1 VAVELTDLGDALAN
15 PITEARMFAALVAT
29 NEAIIRS
36 NDRDE
41 ALQRVCSAALEHVGF
56 IAAAVLLAGPDQSLT
71 FAAGAGDG
79 IEVMKG
85 VQISTAESTLNGQ
98 GLAGIA
104 FRTCRPT
111 VSNDYLNDE
120 RTRPWRAMGAEYG
133 IAAAA
138 AFPILD
144 QEKSRGILLV
154 YSPIPGSIDQALI
167 NILERMTEN
176 ISYALRAFDRN
187 SLGEKQRRAAQRLT
201 QMFGA
206 LSATN
211 ETLLRARTPDEM
223 FQNVCE
229 AAAAGGQP
237 LGAAAVF
244 LMQPGS
250 EWLVLK
256 AAAGNDVDLIK
267 QMPLSMN
274 PANKFGGGLHGPALR
289 EGRPFVSYDTL
300 SDPRTQPWIVS
311 HAPPHGCAALPLR
324 QGGRPVGILFF
335 FFGQSAG
342 QQRQE
347 IEALMSRIADNMS
360 FALDMFDH
368 DAHRIRSE
376 RMFAALSATNEAIF
390 RSQNVDEML
399 RLVCEASV
407 NEGKYLSTAISLVE
421 ADSPELKVTSA
432 AGAFIDA
439 ISQMQISTDPDDI
452 RGQGLSGTAFRTG
465 APCISNDVMKDP
477 RLVSWHPLYTT
488 MGACSAAALPLIKN
502 KVTVGLM
509 HFLFGSDV
517 GTIDDLMLGLMSR
530 LAENVSFG
538 LDTLERKANSIRL
551 TRMFASLSAT
561 NEAIMRATNRA
572 ELFSMV
578 CAASVEG
585 AKFTTATILLD
596 EPEGDHFSIAGC
608 AGPNESFIR
617 QLRHSPKSELPEGQG
632 IVGSAFR
639 SGMPAVANDYQSD
652 QRTRHWHTQS
662 RASGARSGAAL
673 PLLSHGRPIGVLL
686 FMSLEA
692 NIFTQEL
699 VELLQRL
706 AENVSFALE
715 NLERAEE
722 NRLAERQIR
731 YLATHDGL
739 TRLPNRVK
747 FNHHLAATIETAN
760 ANGSEFAVMF
770 IDLDRFKI
778 INDSLGHA
786 AGDELLI
793 EMARRLRAS
802 LSETDVVARLGGDE
816 FVVILKAVS
825 GREQVSAVA
834 RSVMSALSKPL
845 TIGDHEYLAT
855 ASIGISMFPSD
866 GNDETTLMKHADL
879 AMYQAKEEGK
889 NDFRFF
895 VRGARTQSVERLMLE
910 TSLRHALELGQFAVH
925 YQPKVDMTTQQVTG
939 VEALLRWS
947 HPKMGDI
954 SPAKFI
960 PLAEETG
967 LIIPIGRWV
976 LRTACLQ
983 NVAWQ
988 RQGVAP
994 ISVAVNLSPRQ
1005 FLDTNLLV
1013 SLDEILAESGMR
1025 PELLQLE
1032 ITESMVMLNVER
1044 AVELLDA
1051 IQSRGVRLAIDDFGT
1066 GYSSMSMMKRFPID
1080 TIKIDRSFIKDI
1092 PDDSEDKAITEAII
1106 QMGKA
1111 LGLTVVAEGVETEEQ
1126 RAFLRLHGCDEM
1138 QGFLFSKARL
1148 PEDIPALVAQSLQPS
1163 PPLQPALID
1172 ASLSFGPETAE
1183 AG

>member
-1 VAVELTDLGDALAN
+1 
-15 PITEARMFAALVAT
+15 MFAALVAT

-36 NDRDE
+36 SYRDE
-41 ALQRVCSAALEHVGF
+41 ALQRVCTAALEHIGF
-56 IAAAVLLAGPDQSLT
+56 IAAAVLLASPDQSLT
-71 FAAGAGDG
+71 FVAGAGDG
-79 IEVMKG
+79 VEVLKG
-85 VQISTAESTLNGQ
+85 VQISTAETTQIGQ
-98 GLAGIA
+98 GLAGTA
-104 FRTCRPT
+104 FRTRRPT
-111 VSNDYLNDE
+111 VSNDYLNDA
-120 RTRPWRAMGAEYG
+120 RMRPWREMGAKYG

-144 QEKSRGILLV
+144 QGNSRGILLV
-154 YSPIPGSIDQALI
+154 YSHTLGSITQALV
-167 NILERMTEN
+167 NTLERMTEN

-187 SLGEKQRRAAQRLT
+187 SLGQQEKRAAQRLT

-223 FQNVCE
+223 LQNVCE
-229 AAAAGGQP
+229 AAVAGGQP
-237 LGAAAVF
+237 FGAAAVF
-244 LMQPGS
+244 LIQPGS
-250 EWLVLK
+250 EWLALK
-256 AAAGNDVDLIK
+256 AAAGSDVDLIR
-267 QMPLSMN
+267 QMPLSLD
-274 PANKFGGGLHGPALR
+274 PGSRFGGGLHGPALR
-289 EGRPFVSYDTL
+289 EGQPAISYNTL
-300 SDPRTQPWIVS
+300 DDPRTRPWS
-311 HAPPHGCAALPLR
+311 TYHAPSHGCAASPLR
-324 QGGRPVGILFF
+324 QGDKSVGVLLFF
-335 FFGQSAG
+335 FGDSADD
-342 QQRQE
+342 QRQE
-347 IEALMSRIADNMS
+347 IEALMSRIAENVS
-360 FALDMFDH
+360 FALDMFDR

-390 RSQNVDEML
+390 RSQDIDEML
-399 RLVCEASV
+399 QLVCEASV

-421 ADSPELKVTSA
+421 AGSPELKVA
-432 AGAFIDA
+432 AVAGAFIDT
-439 ISQMQISTDPDDI
+439 IRQMKISTDPDDI

-465 APCISNDVMKDP
+465 APCISNDAMNDP
-477 RLVSWHPLYTT
+477 RVAVWRPLYATA
-488 MGACSAAALPLIKN
+488 GARSSAALPLIKN
-502 KVTVGLM
+502 KVTIGLM
-509 HFLFGSDV
+509 HFFFGSDV
-517 GTIDDLMLGLMSR
+517 GMIDDQMVGLMSR

-538 LDTLERKANSIRL
+538 LETLERKANSIRL

-572 ELFSMV
+572 ELFDMV

-585 AKFTTATILLD
+585 AKFTTVTILLD
-596 EPEGDHFSIAGC
+596 EPESDYFAIAGC
-608 AGPNESFIR
+608 AGPHQGYIR
-617 QLRHSPKSELPEGQG
+617 ELKYSRRSELPEGQG
-632 IVGSAFR
+632 LIGSAFR
-639 SGMPAVANDYQSD
+639 SGQPAIANDYQSD
-652 QRTRHWHTQS
+652 GRTRHWHRQT

-686 FMSLEA
+686 FMSLEP

-699 VELLQRL
+699 VDLLQRL
-706 AENVSFALE
+706 AENVCFALE

-722 NRLAERQIR
+722 NRIAEKQIR

-739 TRLPNRVK
+739 TGLPNRVK
-747 FNHHLAATIETAN
+747 FNQHLAATIETAR
-760 ANGSEFAVMF
+760 ANDSQFAVMF

-786 AGDELLI
+786 AGDELLT
-793 EMARRLRAS
+793 EMAGRLRAS
-802 LSETDVVARLGGDE
+802 LTEADVVARLGGDE
-816 FVVILKAVS
+816 FVVILTAVS
-825 GREQVSAVA
+825 GRDQVSTIA
-834 RSVMSALSKPL
+834 RSVISALSKPL
-845 TIGDHEYLAT
+845 TIGHHECLAT

-866 GNDETTLMKHADL
+866 GRDESTLMKHADR

-895 VRGARTQSVERLMLE
+895 VKGTTTQSVERLMLE
-910 TSLRHALELGQFAVH
+910 TSLRHALDLGQFAVH
-925 YQPKVDMTTQQVTG
+925 YQPKLDMRTRQVTG

-947 HPKMGDI
+947 HPEMGNI

-976 LRTACLQ
+976 LRSACLQ

-1005 FLDTNLLV
+1005 FLDTNLLAT
-1013 SLDEILAESGMR
+1013 LDEILAESGIR

-1092 PDDSEDKAITEAII
+1092 PDDCEDKAITEAII

-1111 LGLTVVAEGVETEEQ
+1111 LGLTVVAEGVETEQQ
-1126 RAFLRLHGCDEM
+1126 RAFLGLHGCDEM

-1148 PEDIPALVAQSLQPS
+1148 PEDIPALVAQSLKSS

-1172 ASLSFGPETAE
+1172 AQMSFEPAK
-1183 AG
+1183 AS

>member
-1 VAVELTDLGDALAN
+1 
-15 PITEARMFAALVAT
+15 MFAALVAT

-36 NDRDE
+36 SSRDE
-41 ALQRVCSAALEHVGF
+41 ALQRVCSAALEHFGF
-56 IAAAVLLAGPDQSLT
+56 IGAAVLLAGADQSLT

-79 IEVMKG
+79 IEVLKG
-85 VQISTAESTLNGQ
+85 VQISTAENTVNGQ

-104 FRTCRPT
+104 FRTRRPT
-111 VSNDYLNDE
+111 FSNDYLNDE
-120 RTRPWRAMGAEYG
+120 RMRPWREIGASYG
-133 IAAAA
+133 IGAAA

-144 QEKSRGILLV
+144 QGKSRGILLV
-154 YSPIPGSIDQALI
+154 YSPIPNSIGETPI
-167 NILERMTEN
+167 RILERMSEN
-176 ISYALRAFDRN
+176 ISYALRAFDR
-187 SLGEKQRRAAQRLT
+187 SRLGQQEKRSAQRLT

-211 ETLLRARTPDEM
+211 EALLRARTPDEM

-229 AAAAGGQP
+229 AAAAGGRP

-256 AAAGNDVDLIK
+256 AAAGNDVDQIK
-267 QMPLSMN
+267 KMPLSLN
-274 PANKFGGGLHGPALR
+274 PDNRFGGGLHGPALR
-289 EGRPFVSYDTL
+289 EGRPAVSYNTRT
-300 SDPRTQPWIVS
+300 DPRTQPWITDR
-311 HAPPHGCAALPLR
+311 APPHGSAALPLR
-324 QGGRPVGILFF
+324 QGGKSVGILFF
-335 FFGQSAG
+335 FFGRSAG
-342 QQRQE
+342 NQRE
-347 IEALMSRIADNMS
+347 AIEALMNRIAENMC
-360 FALDMFDH
+360 FALDMFDR

-399 RLVCEASV
+399 QLVCEASV

-421 ADSPELKVTSA
+421 ADSPNLKVAAA
-432 AGAFIDA
+432 AGAFLDTIN
-439 ISQMQISTDPDDI
+439 QMQISTDPEDV

-465 APCISNDVMKDP
+465 APCISNDVMNDP
-477 RLVSWHPLYTT
+477 RVASWRPLYTT
-488 MGACSAAALPLIKN
+488 TGVTSAAALPLIKN
-502 KVTVGLM
+502 KTTVGLM
-509 HFLFGSDV
+509 HFFFGRDV
-517 GTIDDLMLGLMSR
+517 GMIDDQMLGLMSR

-538 LDTLERKANSIRL
+538 LETFEREANRIRL

-561 NEAIMRATNRA
+561 NEAIMRATNRD
-572 ELFSMV
+572 ELFNMV
-578 CAASVEG
+578 CAASAEG
-585 AKFTTATILLD
+585 AKFTTATIFLD

-608 AGPNESFIR
+608 AGPNESYIR
-617 QLRHSPKSELPEGQG
+617 QLKYSPNSELPEGQG
-632 IVGSAFR
+632 LVGCAFR
-639 SGMPAVANDYQSD
+639 SGQPAVANDYQSD
-652 QRTRHWHTQS
+652 RRTQHWHQHS
-662 RASGARSGAAL
+662 HASGATSGAAL

-692 NIFTQEL
+692 NIFTSEL

-739 TRLPNRVK
+739 TGLPNRVK
-747 FNHHLAATIETAN
+747 FNQHLAVTIETAQ
-760 ANGSEFAVMF
+760 ANSSQFAVMF

-793 EMARRLRAS
+793 EMSNRLRTS
-802 LSETDVVARLGGDE
+802 LTEADVVARLGGDE
-816 FVVILKAVS
+816 FVVILSAVS
-825 GREQVSAVA
+825 GCEQVSAVA
-834 RSVMSALSKPL
+834 RSVLSALSKPL
-845 TIGDHEYLAT
+845 TIGDHECLGT

-866 GNDETTLMKHADL
+866 GGDETTLMKHADL

-895 VRGARTQSVERLMLE
+895 AKGAKTQSVERLMLE
-910 TSLRHALELGQFAVH
+910 TSLRHAMDLNQFAVH
-925 YQPKVDMTTQQVTG
+925 YQPKVDMATLQVTG

-947 HPKMGDI
+947 HPEMGDI

-983 NVAWQ
+983 NIAWQ
-988 RQGVAP
+988 HQGVEP

-1005 FLDTNLLV
+1005 FLDTNLLAT
-1013 SLDEILAESGMR
+1013 LDEILEESGMR

-1092 PDDSEDKAITEAII
+1092 PDDCEDKAITEAII
-1106 QMGKA
+1106 RMGKA
-1111 LGLTVVAEGVETEEQ
+1111 LDLTVVAEGVETEQQ
-1126 RAFLRLHGCDEM
+1126 RAFLSSHACDEM
-1138 QGFLFSKARL
+1138 QGFLFSKARP
-1148 PEDIPALVAQSLQPS
+1148 PEDIPALVAGSLEHS
-1163 PPLQPALID
+1163 PPLQPFLID
-1172 ASLSFGPETAE
+1172 PQMSFRLNPAE
-1183 AG
+1183 AN

>member
-1 VAVELTDLGDALAN
+1 
-15 PITEARMFAALVAT
+15 MFAALVDT

-36 NDRDE
+36 SSRDE
-41 ALQRVCSAALEHVGF
+41 ALQRVCSAALEHFGFVG
-56 IAAAVLLAGPDQSLT
+56 AAVLLAGAEQSLA

-79 IEVMKG
+79 IEVLKG
-85 VQISTAESTLNGQ
+85 VQISTAENTVNGQ

-104 FRTCRPT
+104 FRTRRPT
-111 VSNDYLNDE
+111 FSNDYLNDE
-120 RTRPWRAMGAEYG
+120 RMRPWRKIGAAYG
-133 IAAAA
+133 IGAAA

-144 QEKSRGILLV
+144 QGKSRGILLV
-154 YSPIPGSIDQALI
+154 YSPIPNSIGETLI
-167 NILERMTEN
+167 RILERMSEN
-176 ISYALRAFDRN
+176 ISYALRAFDR
-187 SLGEKQRRAAQRLT
+187 SRLGQQEKRSAQRLT

-211 ETLLRARTPDEM
+211 EALLRARTPDEM
-223 FQNVCE
+223 FQHVCE
-229 AAAAGGQP
+229 AAAAGGRP

-256 AAAGNDVDLIK
+256 AAAGNELDQIGK
-267 QMPLSMN
+267 MPLSLDPDN
-274 PANKFGGGLHGPALR
+274 RFGGGLHGPALR
-289 EGRPFVSYDTL
+289 EGRPFISHNTR
-300 SDPRTQPWIVS
+300 SDPRTQPWITDR
-311 HAPPHGCAALPLR
+311 APPHGCAALPLR
-324 QGGRPVGILFF
+324 QGGKSVGVLFF
-335 FFGQSAG
+335 FFGRSAG
-342 QQRQE
+342 NQRQA
-347 IEALMSRIADNMS
+347 IEALMSRIAENVS
-360 FALDMFDH
+360 FALDMFDR

-399 RLVCEASV
+399 QLVCEASV
-407 NEGKYLSTAISLVE
+407 DEGKYLSTAISLVE
-421 ADSPELKVTSA
+421 ADSPTLKVAAA
-432 AGAFIDA
+432 AGAFLDVIN
-439 ISQMQISTDPDDI
+439 QMQISTDPEDI

-465 APCISNDVMKDP
+465 APCISNDVMNDP
-477 RLVSWHPLYTT
+477 RVASWRPLYTT
-488 MGACSAAALPLIKN
+488 TGVTSAAALPLIKN
-502 KVTVGLM
+502 KTTVGLM
-509 HFLFGSDV
+509 HFFFGSDV
-517 GTIDDLMLGLMSR
+517 GMIDDQMLSLMSR

-538 LDTLERKANSIRL
+538 LETLEREANRIRL

-561 NEAIMRATNRA
+561 NEAIMRATNRN
-572 ELFSMV
+572 ELFNMV

-596 EPEGDHFSIAGC
+596 EPEGDYFSIAGC
-608 AGPNESFIR
+608 AGPNESYIR
-617 QLRHSPKSELPEGQG
+617 QLKYSPNSALPEGQG
-632 IVGSAFR
+632 LIGNAFR
-639 SGMPAVANDYQSD
+639 SGKPVVANDYQSD
-652 QRTRHWHTQS
+652 GRTQHWHQQT

-692 NIFTQEL
+692 NIFTREL

-715 NLERAEE
+715 NLERAED

-739 TRLPNRVK
+739 TGLPNRVK
-747 FNHHLAATIETAN
+747 FNQHLAVTIETAR
-760 ANGSEFAVMF
+760 ANNSQFAVLF

-793 EMARRLRAS
+793 EMASRLRTS
-802 LSETDVVARLGGDE
+802 LTEADVVARLGGDE
-816 FVVILKAVS
+816 FVVILSAIS
-825 GREQVSAVA
+825 GCEQVSAIA

-845 TIGDHEYLAT
+845 TIGDHECLAT

-866 GNDETTLMKHADL
+866 GGDETTLMKHADL

-895 VRGARTQSVERLMLE
+895 ARRAKTQSVERLMLE
-910 TSLRHALELGQFAVH
+910 TSLRHAMDLNQFAVH
-925 YQPKVDMTTQQVTG
+925 YQPKVGIATQQVTG

-947 HPKMGDI
+947 HPEMGDI

-988 RQGVAP
+988 HQGVEP

-1005 FLDTNLLV
+1005 FLDTNLLAT
-1013 SLDEILAESGMR
+1013 LDEILEESGMR

-1051 IQSRGVRLAIDDFGT
+1051 IQRRGVRLAIDDFGT

-1092 PDDSEDKAITEAII
+1092 PDDCEDKAITEAII
-1106 QMGKA
+1106 RMGKA
-1111 LGLTVVAEGVETEEQ
+1111 LDLTVVAEGVETERQ
-1126 RAFLRLHGCDEM
+1126 RAFLSSHACDEM
-1138 QGFLFSKARL
+1138 QGFLFSKARP
-1148 PEDIPALVAQSLQPS
+1148 PEDIPALVAGSLEHS
-1163 PPLQPALID
+1163 PPLQPFLTD
-1172 ASLSFGPETAE
+1172 PQMSFRLKTAE
-1183 AG
+1183 AN